1 MQDLFEAFQKAFS
14 GNDVEF
20 EYVLELNLDGSGS
33 VIGKFIRE
41 AGEQTILEFRTPEE
55 GVQKITL
62 YSTDWYALAK
72 LTTPILWGQD

>member
-1 MQDLFEAFQKAFS
+1 MQELFDAFQKAFS
-14 GNDVEF
+14 GKDAEF
-20 EYVLELNLDGSGS
+20 EYVLELNLDGSGL

-41 AGEQTILEFRTPEE
+41 AGVQMMLEFNTPGE

-62 YSTDWYALAK
+62 YATDWYALAK